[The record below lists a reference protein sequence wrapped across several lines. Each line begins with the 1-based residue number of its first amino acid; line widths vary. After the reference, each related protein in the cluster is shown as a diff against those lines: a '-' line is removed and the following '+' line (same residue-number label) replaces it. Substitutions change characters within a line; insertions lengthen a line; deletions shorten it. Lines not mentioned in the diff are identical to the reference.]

1 MPLSTPNDNFVSLN
15 ENVCNRLSRINPN
28 AFQFRAL
35 LCTDTKF
42 KKIMI
47 KFYQYL
53 SHYVIFFFLT
63 GNAVA
68 QSNTVSGLVKDEDG
82 APLPGVNVLIKG
94 TAIGTSTDADG
105 KYSIVFQNEN
115 SIIIFSFIGYLSEE
129 ESVSGRSVIDIT
141 MVPDIQTLSEVVV
154 VGYGQQN
161 KKDITGSVTQI
172 KAEEIADQPV
182 AQFAQKL
189 QGRIAGVQ
197 INQTTGIPGQ
207 GMTIRVRGSASVNA
221 GNNPLFVV
229 DGFPITGSINDIN
242 PDEIE
247 SISVLKDASASSLY
261 GSRAASGVV
270 LITTKRAAKGETKI
284 NFNAYVGVQSLPE
297 KGKPDIMNAREFA
310 TFQKEYREDETRY
323 RGKPLD
329 IPDEYQN
336 PEQYGRGTDW
346 YDVLTRNARIE
357 NYSIGLSADKD
368 KFRTSVVMGYFNQD
382 GVVINSNF
390 KRISLRVN
398 TDYTLH
404 DRITIGLNLAP
415 NITTNET
422 PSTDGVLW
430 DGGILQNAI
439 LTSPLALAEN
449 PDGTLPLTAT
459 SPGLFPN
466 PNWFRVAR
474 ERKYKTKS
482 LRTLANAYIDFEIVK
497 DLHFKSSLNGEYGDS
512 KMNFFI
518 PSTSG
523 FIFDPPPRKAQ
534 ASITND
540 TYYSWLS
547 ENTLTYSKVL
557 SNDHNFDAL
566 LAFTSQK
573 YSLSSDFLSGTDFPS
588 DQVQT
593 INAAATKN
601 GTSGITEWSLLSFVG
616 RLNYNFRGK
625 YLLSAAIRRDGSSRF
640 GTNNRWGNFP
650 SVSAGWIISDED
662 FMPDLKS
669 ISYLK
674 LRASYGLTGNNN
686 IGDYTYFAA
695 VNSTNYVF
703 NGALSNGR
711 SVTTLGNNNLGW
723 EKTSQ
728 LDIGADIGLLDD
740 RISVTY
746 DYFRK
751 YTTDML
757 YQVAVPRASGF
768 SSVFTNVGEFKFWG
782 HEFAIRSKNTVSALK
797 WTTDFNV
804 TFLKNRVEKL
814 GTENAPIGG
823 RDYPHITQVGEQI
836 GMFYG
841 YVFDGVYRNQTE
853 FDAAPKHAT
862 SEVGTVRYLDISG
875 PNETPDGVIDSFD
888 KTIIGNPNPDF
899 IWGLTNTL
907 AYKNFDLNIVVSGSY
922 GNEVLNQTLQY
933 TQNLDA
939 VFNVTKDVANR
950 WRSEEQ
956 PGDGQHPSTKSG
968 TTELARNINS
978 RYVTDGSFATI
989 KNITLG
995 YTIPFNSTKYIKSLR
1010 VFGSAQQV
1018 LVLTSYKYGNPEV
1031 SNHGAN
1037 ALTQGLDFTAYPIPR
1052 TFTLGINAGF

>member
-1 MPLSTPNDNFVSLN
+1 M
-15 ENVCNRLSRINPN
+15 
-28 AFQFRAL
+28 
-35 LCTDTKF
+35 
-42 KKIMI
+42 
-47 KFYQYL
+47 
-53 SHYVIFFFLT
+53 
-63 GNAVA
+63 A
-68 QSNTVSGLVKDEDG
+68 QSGTISGVVKDEAG
-82 APLPGVNVLIKG
+82 APLPGVNVLVKG
-94 TAIGTSTDADG
+94 TTLGTSTDADG
-105 KYSIVFQNEN
+105 KYSIVIQNEN
-115 SIIIFSFIGYLSEE
+115 STIVFSFIGYLSEE
-129 ESVSGRSVIDIT
+129 ETINGRSVIDIT
-141 MVPDIQTLSEVVV
+141 MTPDIETLSEIVI

-161 KKDITGSVTQI
+161 KKDVTGSVAQI
-172 KAEEIADQPV
+172 KSEEIADLPV
-182 AQFAQKL
+182 AQFTQKL

-197 INQTTGIPGQ
+197 INQVTGIPGQ

-221 GNNPLFVV
+221 GNNPLFVI
-229 DGFPITGSINDIN
+229 DGFPITGSINDLN

-247 SISVLKDASASSLY
+247 NISVLKDASASSLY

-297 KGKPDIMNAREFA
+297 KGKPDMMNAREFA
-310 TFQKEYREDETRY
+310 TFQKEYREDEARY
-323 RGKPLD
+323 RGTPLN
-329 IPDEYQN
+329 IPAEYQN
-336 PEQYGRGTDW
+336 PEQHGQGTDW
-346 YDVLTRNARIE
+346 YDVLTRTARIE
-357 NYSIGLSADKD
+357 NYSISLMADKD

-382 GVVINSNF
+382 GVVNNSNF
-390 KRISLRVN
+390 KRISLRIN
-398 TDYTLH
+398 TDYKLH

-415 NITTNET
+415 NLTTDET
-422 PSTDGVLW
+422 PSTDGALW
-430 DGGILQNAI
+430 FGGILQNAI
-439 LTSPLALAEN
+439 LTSPLAPAKN

-466 PNWFRVAR
+466 PNWYRVAG
-474 ERKYKTKS
+474 ERKYRTKS
-482 LRTLANAYIDFEIVK
+482 LRTLANVYIDFEIVK
-497 DLHFKSSLNGEYGDS
+497 DLHFKSSINGEYGDS
-512 KMNFFI
+512 KTNFFI

-523 FIFDPPPRKAQ
+523 FIFDPPPRKAE
-534 ASITND
+534 ASITDN

-547 ENTLTYSKVL
+547 ENTLTYSKTF
-557 SNDHNFDAL
+557 SSDHNVDAL

-573 YSLSSDFLSGTDFPS
+573 YSFSKDYLYGTDFPS
-588 DQVQT
+588 DQVET

-601 GTSGITEWSLLSFVG
+601 GSSEITEWALLSFVG

-640 GTNNRWGNFP
+640 GPNNRWGNFP
-650 SVSAGWIISDED
+650 SLSVGWIISDEG
-662 FMPDLKS
+662 FMPDIKS
-669 ISYLK
+669 LSYLK

-703 NGALSNGR
+703 NGTLSNGR

-723 EKTSQ
+723 ETTKQ
-728 LDIGADIGLLDD
+728 FDLGADIGLLDD
-740 RISVTY
+740 RVNITY
-746 DYFRK
+746 DYFK
-751 YTTDML
+751 KNTSDML
-757 YQVAVPRASGF
+757 YQVAVPRASGY
-768 SSVFTNVGEFKFWG
+768 SSIYTNVGEFKFWG
-782 HEFAIRSKNTVSALK
+782 HEFAISSKNTVSALK
-797 WTTDFNV
+797 WSTDFNI
-804 TFLKNRVEKL
+804 TFLRNRVEKL

-823 RDYPHITQVGEQI
+823 VDNPHITKVGEQI

-841 YVFDGVYRNQTE
+841 YVFDGVYRNQAE

-862 SEVGTVRYLDISG
+862 SEVGTVRYRDIGGSDG
-875 PNETPDGVIDSFD
+875 TPDGVINSFD

-899 IWGLTNTL
+899 IWGLVNNL
-907 AYKNFDLNIVVSGSY
+907 AYKNFDLSIVVSGSY
-922 GNEVLNQTLQY
+922 GNEILNQTLQY

-995 YTIPFNSTKYIKSLR
+995 YTIPFNSTKYIKRLR
-1010 VFGSAQQV
+1010 VYGSVQQV

-1031 SNHGAN
+1031 GNNGAN
-1037 ALTQGLDFTAYPIPR
+1037 ALAQGLDFTAYPVPR
-1052 TFTLGINAGF
+1052 TFTLGINASF